1 LEVYQLNDNVSVGEA
16 PDSEGDLEELAE
28 QGYQAILN
36 VQEPDAACELSA
48 RDEAL
53 AARSRGVFFL
63 NFPVD
68 NDVSELDVDQFCG
81 KLKLLPP
88 PTYVHGTGDGKAAAL
103 AVIALAKQNG
113 WSVQEASNLMTNH
126 NLACCE
132 GDWCH
137 LVAQH
142 IS

>member
-1 LEVYQLNDNVSVGEA
+1 MEVHHLNEKVGVGAA
-16 PDSEGDLEELAE
+16 PESKDDVAELAQ
-28 QGYQAILN
+28 QGFQAILN
-36 VQEPDAACELSA
+36 VQEPNEDVELPA

-53 AARSRGVFFL
+53 AAKSKRLFYL

-68 NDVSELDVDQFCG
+68 DDVSQLDVDQFCT

-103 AVIALAKQNG
+103 AVIALARQNK
-113 WSVQEASNLMTNH
+113 WSLEEANNFITDQ
-126 NLACCE
+126 NLACRE
-132 GDWCH
+132 GEWRG
-137 LVAQH
+137 LVEQH